1 MVYSQ
6 CTLPSRNILC
16 IDGIRLI
23 RLHNHVQIKLL
34 TYIKNVSLVL
44 HQNLAFL
51 SKKLKKGDSNNII
64 SWTLFKGIKNIC
76 ENRVN
81 ANANYIKKMK

>member
-16 IDGIRLI
+16 IDGV
-23 RLHNHVQIKLL
+23 RLHNHVQIKLH
-34 TYIKNVSLVL
+34 TYIKNGSLVL

-51 SKKLKKGDSNNII
+51 SKKFKKGDSNNII